1 MKILDTH
8 FDETDIFDQ
17 YVIGS
22 MGNYLSPKEFK
33 SLVNEILRD
42 FPEITKK
49 VNVGMTFNMLEMPG
63 IVFALG
69 VSGE

>member
-1 MKILDTH
+1 
-8 FDETDIFDQ
+8 
-17 YVIGS
+17 

>member
-1 MKILDTH
+1 
-8 FDETDIFDQ
+8 
-17 YVIGS
+17 

-49 VNVGMTFNMLEMPG
+49 FNVGMTFNMLEMPG